1 MMIRM
6 LQPWQYHLRRLL
18 EMEAVGP
25 TLYQIQLLAGV
36 VEVSWQLR
44 QIYCRQAV
52 VKEAAAEGRQMNH
65 I

>member
-1 MMIRM
+1 MIQMR
-6 LQPWQYHLRRLL
+6 QPWRYHHRQQL

-25 TLYQIQLLAGV
+25 PLYQIQLLAEV
-36 VEVSWQLR
+36 VEVCCQLR

-52 VKEAAAEGRQMNH
+52 VKEAAAGESQMNH